1 MEGTLTCYAD
11 DFVWVV
17 TVNFINKVA
26 DVTFAKLTS
35 AISWE
40 EHETF
45 KHLGLYV
52 NQNDKG
58 IIEIQ
63 QIPYIDEL
71 KEYFIKK
78 SQHELPNA
86 QLTGKQVQQ
95 LWAIAGQLNWT
106 SSQTRPDISYQG
118 SEISASVKDV
128 TITN

>member
-63 QIPYIDEL
+63 QIPYIHEL

>member
-1 MEGTLTCYAD
+1 MEGTLSCYAD
-11 DFVWVV
+11 DFVCAV

-35 AISWE
+35 TISWE

-45 KHLGLYV
+45 KYLGLYV
-52 NQNDKG
+52 NQYDKG
-58 IIEIQ
+58 IIEMQ

-86 QLTGKQVQQ
+86 RLTGKQVQQ
-95 LWAIAGQLNWT
+95 LWAITGQLNWT
-106 SSQTRPDISYQG
+106 SCQTRPDISYQA
-118 SEISASVKDV
+118 SKISTLIKDA